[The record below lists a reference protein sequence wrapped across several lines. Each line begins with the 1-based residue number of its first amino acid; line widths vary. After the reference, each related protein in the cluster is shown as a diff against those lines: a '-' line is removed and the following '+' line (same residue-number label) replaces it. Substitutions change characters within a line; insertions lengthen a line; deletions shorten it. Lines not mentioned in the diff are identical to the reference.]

1 MKILF
6 ITNLYPP
13 NAIGGYERLCHAVA
27 SALALGNTVTVI
39 TSTYGKSV
47 SIQTKQSVQQVLQ
60 LLVGK
65 TIYEGF
71 EGSEERRNL
80 INRSNAYFVDEVINR
95 VNPDVIYC
103 WSLHGLN
110 ASIFEPIMASNRPTV
125 LMLTDNWFVP
135 MWRHLSEAMRASER
149 LSAIFGSQYMRQ
161 YYLESGVR
169 FRRDEVIHNGV
180 SLSDSPDE
188 RFRDRH
194 FLVAGGEFRIL
205 FAGRIV
211 PVKGVHTAVEALIQL
226 TNTPSTHELKYSL
239 SLIGDQSDKGYLDS
253 LREMARSGGC
263 GDALQL
269 MESVP
274 PDELF
279 EMFQS
284 YDCLVFPSTY
294 EPFAL
299 TLILALDAG
308 IPTIA
313 TAVGGNVEIVSDQES
328 GLLMPVEDASCLAQ
342 QIERLSVDAEL
353 RCSLSRGGRKAASEF
368 SFNRMIA
375 QTELTLERL
384 VNDAFN

>member
-27 SALALGNTVTVI
+27 SALAPGNSVTVI

-47 SIQTKQSVQQVLQ
+47 SIQDNQSVQQVLQ
-60 LLVGK
+60 LLIGK

-71 EGSEERRNL
+71 EGSDERRDL
-80 INRSNAYFVDEVINR
+80 INRSNAYFVGEVIGR
-95 VNPDVIYC
+95 VDPDVIYC

-110 ASIFEPIMASNRPTV
+110 ASIFEPIVASNRPTV

-135 MWRHLSEAMRASER
+135 MWQHLSEATRRSER
-149 LSAIFGSQYMRQ
+149 IGAIFGSRYMRQ

-180 SLSDSPDE
+180 LLSDASDAM
-188 RFRDRH
+188 FRDRRS
-194 FLVAGGEFRIL
+194 LVADGEFRML

-211 PVKGVHTAVEALIQL
+211 PVKGVHTAVEALVQL
-226 TNTPSTHELKYSL
+226 VNSPSSDQLKYSL
-239 SLIGDQSDKGYLDS
+239 TLIGDQSDGEYLS
-253 LREMARSGGC
+253 GLKQMTQSGGC
-263 GDALQL
+263 SEALHVID
-269 MESVP
+269 SVP
-274 PDELF
+274 PEKLF
-279 EMFQS
+279 EVFQS

-313 TAVGGNVEIVSDQES
+313 TAVGGNVEIISDEES
-328 GLLMPVEDASCLAQ
+328 GLLMPAEDVSCLTR
-342 QIERLSVDAEL
+342 QIERLSADPDL
-353 RCSLSRGGRKAASEF
+353 RCKLSRGGHKAASEF

-375 QTELTLERL
+375 RTELALERFASYAS
-384 VNDAFN
+384 N